1 MANLNRKPI
10 TTSDD
15 IMNEMKKLQQFPNRA
30 NAGSLHTLED
40 TMNELPA
47 ARAVTPE
54 LLGLGRGS
62 SGSSSSG
69 SSGGG
74 GAGTYSAPD
83 YSGIING
90 IKSDLQK
97 NLEESL
103 AARQAAYDKS
113 QQLYAKNR
121 DSQLESLLS
130 AYNYGKGQVN
140 QDADRSLQEAYIS
153 RMQAQRTLPQM
164 LSAQGITG
172 GLSETTAAGL
182 LNNYGNSRNSIETGR
197 AQNLASLLNTY
208 QTGKAE
214 AEQNY
219 NTLLAQAY
227 DQLQQNIAAD
237 RKAYESSL
245 ASLMAYL
252 G

>member
-1 MANLNRKPI
+1 MANTSLKPI

-15 IMNEMKKLQQFPNRA
+15 IMNEMQKLNKFPNRGNAA
-30 NAGSLHTLED
+30 NLHTLED
-40 TMNELPA
+40 TMNELPE
-47 ARAVTPE
+47 ARAVTAQS
-54 LLGLGRGS
+54 LGL
-62 SGSSSSG
+62 SGSSKKSSSS

-74 GAGTYSAPD
+74 GGGYAAPD
-83 YSGIING
+83 YSGIISSL
-90 IKSDLQK
+90 KSALQQSL
-97 NLEESL
+97 NESL
-103 AARQAAYDKS
+103 AARQAAYDNTQK
-113 QQLYAKNR
+113 LYAQNR
-121 DSQLESLLS
+121 DSQLDSLLE
-130 AYNYGKGQVN
+130 AYNFGKGQVN
-140 QDADRSLQEAYIS
+140 QDADRSLQEAYLA
-153 RMQAQRTLPQM
+153 RMQAQRTLPQL

-182 LNNYGNSRNSIETGR
+182 LNNYGNSRNNIETGR

-214 AEQNY
+214 AEREY

-227 DQLQQNIAAD
+227 DQLQQDQAAD
-237 RKAYESSL
+237 RKAYNSSL

>member
-30 NAGSLHTLED
+30 NAGNLHTLED

-74 GAGTYSAPD
+74 GASTYSAPD
-83 YSGIING
+83 YSGIINS